1 MKKEVK
7 EKKGDQPKKKSK
19 KWIFLVL
26 GLVVIIAG
34 SLVFFM
40 LKGKKPVTPK
50 KEKIAVKSK
59 KPVKEEPVIKIDS
72 IVEIDTLNISS
83 EEDVLE
89 VIEIEDNSSPVKR
102 KKRKSVDHENKP
114 NNWQLVPQNQDDTSY
129 FIIKNKITG
138 TKLANR
144 YYSKLKG
151 DKELQNF
158 KNILSN

>member
-1 MKKEVK
+1 MKKEEK
-7 EKKGDQPKKKSK
+7 EKKEKQPKKKSK
-19 KWIFLVL
+19 KTLFLVL
-26 GLVVIIAG
+26 GIVVLIAG
-34 SLVFFM
+34 GLVFFM
-40 LKGKKPVTPK
+40 LKGEKPVKPK
-50 KEKIAVKSK
+50 KENIAVKTK
-59 KPVKEEPVIKIDS
+59 KIVKEEPKIVIDS
-72 IVEIDTLNISS
+72 VVEIDTLNISS

-102 KKRKSVDHENKP
+102 KRKKSVDHENKP
-114 NNWQLVPQNQDDTSY
+114 GNWQLVNQNEEDTSY